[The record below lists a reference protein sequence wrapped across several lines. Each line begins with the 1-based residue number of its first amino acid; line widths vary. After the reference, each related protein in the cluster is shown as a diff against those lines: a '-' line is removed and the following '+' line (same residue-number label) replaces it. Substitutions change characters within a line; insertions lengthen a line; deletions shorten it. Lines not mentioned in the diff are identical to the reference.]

1 VALQRGSTPAGGPL
15 PLAQLPHLTS
25 LLHWGALEALLEAGE
40 AAGLLKRSAGGSG
53 AASGRCGGGEEEV
66 RVELLLLRRLEAG
79 SAEGAAVQEARR
91 AARAALGLP
100 AGRRGPLPDAGTD
113 AWALLQRRLAGFAA
127 WWLSQQAGECATRT
141 ELQNRL
147 QRLCGSWT
155 RAGAVVE
162 LLLERRVAEEEQG
175 EGEGGDAQVV
185 LL

>member
-1 VALQRGSTPAGGPL
+1 
-15 PLAQLPHLTS
+15 
-25 LLHWGALEALLEAGE
+25 
-40 AAGLLKRSAGGSG
+40 
-53 AASGRCGGGEEEV
+53 V
-66 RVELLLLRRLEAG
+66 RRRLLRRLEAG
-79 SAEGAAVQEARR
+79 SAEGAAAQKARH
-91 AARAALGLP
+91 AALAALGL
-100 AGRRGPLPDAGTD
+100 ADGPLPDAGTD

-127 WWLSQQAGECATRT
+127 WWLSQQAGRRATRT

-162 LLLERRVAEEEQG
+162 LLLEFRVAEQQEG

>member
-1 VALQRGSTPAGGPL
+1 MALQRGSTPAGGPL

-40 AAGLLKRSAGGSG
+40 AAGLLKRSAGSGG
-53 AASGRCGGGEEEV
+53 AAGGGGEEEV
-66 RVELLLLRRLEAG
+66 RVRRRLLRRLEVG
-79 SAEGAAVQEARR
+79 SAEGAAAQQEARR

-100 AGRRGPLPDAGTD
+100 AGRRGLLPDAGTD

-155 RAGAVVE
+155 RAGAVVG
-162 LLLERRVAEEEQG
+162 LLLERGVAEEEQG
-175 EGEGGDAQVV
+175 EGEGGDAQLV